1 MRCGIIFAKYN
12 MKLLSYFI
20 KQLFF
25 HMTTRFS
32 LLVLLSVAGQH
43 AAAQSRPTT
52 VPSKSSL
59 PKTYAS
65 NIPKKAPAIEAK
77 TPKIGET
84 LAVLDDFPVVQ
95 LPETPTK
102 RTATT
107 YQPQP
112 KTATKYSTNTKN
124 GITAN
129 VRTTTQRS
137 ANGSSTMTITTYS
150 GQKTYEPT
158 VQRKPP
164 VTKTV
169 VVPNHGKTVTTYA
182 ASTPQTTTVRVKNG
196 MPTNAKMPV
205 NTAPTTV
212 RTALRT
218 PIATTSGATAFS
230 ESQRAA
236 ANTGAYANYLTSEE
250 KKVLQLINLA
260 RTDGNLFLKEYAD
273 KFIAGN
279 PIFKG
284 NKFAQSL
291 YVDLRKAKG
300 LPPLTPNEKLYR
312 SAKAHATDIGT
323 KGMKGHDSSNG
334 DNFNKRI
341 PKFLSSYSGFGENI
355 SYGTDNN
362 TALPIVMLL
371 LIDNNNAD
379 YGHRKNILSPS
390 FESIGAAIQQHKAFG
405 YVCVQDFGT
414 DVQ

>member
-1 MRCGIIFAKYN
+1 

-25 HMTTRFS
+25 NMTTRLP
-32 LLVLLSVAGQH
+32 LLLLLSVAAQ
-43 AAAQSRPTT
+43 ASAQSRTTT
-52 VPSKSSL
+52 VPQQRITTPSKPSS

-65 NIPKKAPAIEAK
+65 NIPKKMPAIDAK

-84 LAVLDDFPVVQ
+84 LAVLEDFPAVQ
-95 LPETPTK
+95 LPATPTK
-102 RTATT
+102 RPATT
-107 YQPQP
+107 YQQQP
-112 KTATKYSTNTKN
+112 KPSNQYSTSTKN
-124 GITAN
+124 GVTTN
-129 VRTTTQRS
+129 VKTTTQRS

-158 VQRKPP
+158 AQRKPP

-169 VVPNHGKTVTTYA
+169 VVPNSGKTVTTYA
-182 ASTPQTTTVRVKNG
+182 ASTPQTTVRVKNTA
-196 MPTNAKMPV
+196 PTNAKMPV
-205 NTAPTTV
+205 NAAPTTV
-212 RTALRT
+212 RTSLRT

-273 KFIAGN
+273 KYIASN
-279 PIFKG
+279 PVFKN

-312 SAKAHATDIGT
+312 SAKAHATDIGA

-341 PKFLSSYSGFGENI
+341 PRFLSSYSGFGENI

-390 FESIGAAIQQHKAFG
+390 FESIGAAIQQHKTYGF
-405 YVCVQDFGT
+405 VCVQDFGT
-414 DVQ
+414 GVQ